1 MMRNLKR
8 PIDHSQKIEIKELR
22 FEAAQFTFRGSNKAL
37 FENLNL
43 ELPVGKN
50 VWITGAAGAGQSTFL
65 KLISLVAPL
74 SNGSFFINQ
83 EDTSQMTFEEF
94 LPYRLKI
101 GYTFDFGGLF
111 SNRTLLENLVLPL
124 VYHKICDQ
132 EQAEVQ
138 VRELANRFRFMGQ
151 LSNRPATVSGGM
163 RKLVCILR
171 ATLLAPEMLV
181 MDDPFTALDLA
192 SAKALL
198 DLIRESRDRGT
209 LKHVFLTSREENWIE
224 KLDPELLVIE
234 HGYVSHYNNEIFG
247 QSSSRASSQSSSQ
260 SSSQVASRASSQTQ
274 KKQTGDAA

>member
-247 QSSSRASSQSSSQ
+247 QSSSRASS
-260 SSSQVASRASSQTQ
+260 RASSQTQ